1 MSKPIID
8 IELRTIDGKT
18 AKAKAVV
25 DTGSYYTII
34 REDKLPTGAQRIKY
48 LKPQV
53 FATAEKKGQLHIKA
67 VTELILVINAHPVMD
82 SVLISSDLKAEFIL
96 GAKTMQAWDI
106 TVKNRNG
113 KTTVVVGR
121 DMNDPEIQTVL

>member
-8 IELRTIDGKT
+8 IKLKTLEGMTGKV
-18 AKAKAVV
+18 KAVV
-25 DTGSYYTII
+25 DTGSYFTII
-34 REDKLPTGAQRIKY
+34 RKDKLPEGIQTIKY

-53 FATAEKKGQLHIKA
+53 FGTAEKKGKLHIKA
-67 VTELILVINAHPVMD
+67 ITEMILIIEGHPVME
-82 SVLISSDLKAEFIL
+82 SVLISSDLKTEFIL

-113 KTTVVVGR
+113 KTTVLVGR